1 MATTRARSSTY
12 RGFSTQAHIDNR
24 GKTFSTV
31 DIETVKRDLLNH
43 IYTIPGERVM
53 QPDFGTRI
61 PLMAFEPLDTTSIQ
75 IIKDDLT
82 KVFNYD
88 PRVRL
93 IDIAVLPMPDNNA
106 IVALVDLQ
114 YIELDVNETMKL
126 SFPVGA

>member
-24 GKTFSTV
+24 GKTFSTI

-61 PLMAFEPLDTTSIQ
+61 PLMAFEPLDTMSIQ

>member
-24 GKTFSTV
+24 GKTFSTI

-61 PLMAFEPLDTTSIQ
+61 PLMAFEPLDTISIQ